1 MPKKAKSE
9 SGEQRPPQGIF
20 ESAHEIW
27 LAGLGALYRAQ
38 DEGNKFFESLVKEG
52 EEVEARSKQA
62 ADEQIEEVR
71 GRATDTWDKL
81 EHVFQDRVSRSL
93 HLLGVPTREDIDAL
107 SRRIEDLNDAVRE
120 LSKPKRRS
128 TKTGGTQSGKAKSKS
143 DTE

>member
-9 SGEQRPPQGIF
+9 SGEQRPSQGIF
-20 ESAHEIW
+20 DSAHEIW

-52 EEVEARSKQA
+52 EEVEARSKHA

-71 GRATDTWDKL
+71 GKATDTWDKL

-93 HLLGVPTREDIDAL
+93 HLLGVPTRDDIEAL
-107 SRRIEDLNDAVRE
+107 SRRIEDLNDAVQK
-120 LSKPKRRS
+120 LTKNKRRS
-128 TKTGGTQSGKAKSKS
+128 TKAGGTQSGNQ
-143 DTE
+143 